1 MICPTCNAAAMKPA
15 TRDVPYR
22 YKGRDTVV
30 CAVTGLFCPVCG
42 ESVTD
47 AKESEAAMR
56 QMLAF
61 KREVDGRS

>member
-1 MICPTCNAAAMKPA
+1 MICPTCNAAEMKPD
-15 TRDVPYR
+15 TREVPYR
-22 YKGRDTVV
+22 YKGQETMVR
-30 CAVTGLFCPVCG
+30 AVTGLFCPVCG

-61 KREVDGRS
+61 IKEVDVRS

>member
-1 MICPTCNAAAMKPA
+1 MICPTCSGAEMRPA

-22 YKGRDTVV
+22 YKGREMVV
-30 CAVTGLFCPVCG
+30 HNVTGLFCPVCG

-61 KREVDGRS
+61 KSEIDGRF